1 MQAYTISID
10 STQATQNTI
19 FTVDL
24 SGTFSLVNISKVEV
38 LKASVSVSSNVSA
51 VYVYIDEL
59 SDNRFNKRVAK
70 LKDKFDSYIQTTA
83 SNPIMNQTNNN
94 LVTGSTSQTMQ
105 IGQTFEDS
113 HLKSAIVSWNPQS
126 YPRTTFTPGTYWDA
140 NIVYDK
146 PKDSISTLSVSLYD
160 QDGKALV
167 DLDRTYITL
176 RFTCLLPVSS
186 PVSVPAAIPTP
197 QVPVTTYS
205 RPNQFSIP
213 RYSYYIIVAILVAI
227 GYRLFFVSS

>member
-94 LVTGSTSQTMQ
+94 LVTGSTS
-105 IGQTFEDS
+105 
-113 HLKSAIVSWNPQS
+113 LKIHTSKVQL
-126 YPRTTFTPGTYWDA
+126 FLG
-140 NIVYDK
+140 
-146 PKDSISTLSVSLYD
+146 
-160 QDGKALV
+160 
-167 DLDRTYITL
+167 TL
-176 RFTCLLPVSS
+176 R
-186 PVSVPAAIPTP
+186 AIQEPHLHLEHTGMPT
-197 QVPVTTYS
+197 
-205 RPNQFSIP
+205 
-213 RYSYYIIVAILVAI
+213 
-227 GYRLFFVSS
+227 